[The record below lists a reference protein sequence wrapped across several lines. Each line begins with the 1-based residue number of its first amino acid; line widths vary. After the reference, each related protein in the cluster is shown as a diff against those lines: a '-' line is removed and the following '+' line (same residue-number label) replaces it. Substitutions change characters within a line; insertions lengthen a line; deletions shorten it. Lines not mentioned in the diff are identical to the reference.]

1 MKTFTLTSSYKLI
14 RDGQAEVCL
23 RPSDAQIENYIDTF
37 KVYNTEQE
45 ALDDIANFINEQRPL
60 LFDVF
65 QGMENIPLSIREQY
79 IL

>member
-1 MKTFTLTSSYKLI
+1 MKTFTLTSSYKLT

-23 RPSDAQIENYIDTF
+23 KPSDAQIENYIDTF
-37 KVYNTEQE
+37 RVYSTEQE
-45 ALDDIANFINEQRPL
+45 ALDNIANFINEQRPL

-65 QGMENIPLSIREQY
+65 QSMDNVPQSVKDQY

>member
-1 MKTFTLTSSYKLI
+1 MKTFTLTSSYKLT

-23 RPSDAQIENYIDTF
+23 RPSDPQIENYIDTF
-37 KVYNTEQE
+37 RVYSTEQE
-45 ALDDIANFINEQRPL
+45 ALDNIANFINEQRPL

-65 QGMENIPLSIREQY
+65 QSMDNVPQSVKDQY

>member
-1 MKTFTLTSSYKLI
+1 MKTFNLKSSYRVLNS
-14 RDGQAEVCL
+14 GLTEVCL
-23 RPSDAQIENYIDTF
+23 KPADTQIENYIDTY
-37 KVYNTEQE
+37 KVYDTEQE

-60 LFDVF
+60 MFEVF

>member
-1 MKTFTLTSSYKLI
+1 MKTFTLTSSYKLT

-23 RPSDAQIENYIDTF
+23 RPSDPQIENYLDTY
-37 KVYNTEQE
+37 KVYDTEQD

-60 LFDVF
+60 MFAVF
-65 QGMENIPLSIREQY
+65 QGMNNVPQSIKDQY

>member
-1 MKTFTLTSSYKLI
+1 MKTFNLKSSYRVLNS
-14 RDGQAEVCL
+14 GLTEVCL
-23 RPSDAQIENYIDTF
+23 KPSDAQIENYIDTY
-37 KVYNTEQE
+37 KVYDTEQE

-60 LFDVF
+60 MFEVF